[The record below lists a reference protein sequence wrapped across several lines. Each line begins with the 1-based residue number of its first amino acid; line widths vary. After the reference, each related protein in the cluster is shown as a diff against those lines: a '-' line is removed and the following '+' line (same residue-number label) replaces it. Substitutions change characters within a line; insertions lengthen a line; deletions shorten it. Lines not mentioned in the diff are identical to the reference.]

1 MAPLVQLVLALP
13 VDTQQGEL
21 GLAVHLACLRGQG
34 AEAQNL
40 YSDSGALASQARG
53 GGS

>member
-1 MAPLVQLVLALP
+1 MAPLVQLVLSLL

-21 GLAVHLACLRGQG
+21 DLAAHLACLGDQG

-40 YSDSGALASQARG
+40 YSDSDALANQARG
-53 GGS
+53 DGS